1 MKRSWKSRVTT
12 ENICAVLLFM
22 FFFIYP
28 MVKSSYAVLNMAN
41 FLITVILTLSL
52 GLIWGY
58 TWIFSYAQAAFY
70 VIGGYTYAILC
81 KNFLSPLLTP
91 LWLLGG
97 VLMGFLAA
105 LLLGYFMF
113 YGGVNDVFVALVT
126 MCFKIGRASGR
137 ERVCLSV

>member
-58 TWIFSYAQAAFY
+58 TGIFSYAQAAFY
-70 VIGGYTYAILC
+70 GIGGYTYAILC
-81 KNFLSPLLTP
+81 KNFLSPL
-91 LWLLGG
+91 
-97 VLMGFLAA
+97 
-105 LLLGYFMF
+105 
-113 YGGVNDVFVALVT
+113 DR
-126 MCFKIGRASGR
+126 K
-137 ERVCLSV
+137 SVV